1 MIKVAESISKVTL
14 WQFKMV
20 MNSNDVRY
28 LLILDDYDELPEY
41 DMEVLNNLWIT
52 IYAEF
57 SEIVGGNR
65 ADLWL
70 LKQKQLMFQKM
81 KYEMDASFLRVIQ
94 VLPHPE
100 LVEQAKEF
108 GYVINLSDFQNTFA
122 KANGKLTRLK
132 HLIERT
138 VKEMEGK
145 QEQPQDFDALII
157 TLEKHQGYQFDEYTM
172 TVKKFASIYKSYK
185 AKQNG

>member
-1 MIKVAESISKVTL
+1 MLKVAESISKVTL

-20 MNSNDVRY
+20 INSNDVRY
-28 LLILDDYDELPEY
+28 LLILDSYDELPEY
-41 DMEVLNNLWIT
+41 DMDVLNDLWIT

-57 SEIVGGNR
+57 SEVVGGNR

-81 KYEMDASFLRVIQ
+81 KYEMDASLLRVIQ

-100 LVEQAKEF
+100 LLEQAKDF
-108 GYVINLSDFQNTFA
+108 GYVIDLSDFENTFG
-122 KANGKLTRLK
+122 KARGKLVRLE
-132 HLIERT
+132 HLIKRT
-138 VKEMEGK
+138 VKEMDEK
-145 QEQPQDFDALII
+145 QEKQQDLDDLII
-157 TLEKHQGYQFDEYTM
+157 TLEKHQGYQFDENKM
-172 TVKKFASIYKSYK
+172 TVKKFASIYKSFK